1 METQAEK
8 GSCAALPQP
17 SPAYL
22 ALDLLRQFGEHEAVR
37 MVAQLAEQIV
47 GHVAVDV
54 DRYPCLLYTSRC
66 V

>member
-54 DRYPCLLYTSRC
+54 DR
-66 V
+66 